1 MLGHDPKAFES
12 FYKDAIC
19 VLVAEKRTE
28 GGAAIIAAVTG
39 IHRREGWATNA
50 RRAGRDRREGHV
62 FTPDMATLIFDTD
75 VLEDGKPIV
84 GLERAM
90 ILVAACGQREWR
102 VTAGRVGRAT
112 LASNG

>member
-28 GGAAIIAAVTG
+28 GRAAIIAAVTG

-50 RRAGRDRREGHV
+50 RRAGRDRPKGHV
-62 FTPDMATLIFDTD
+62 FMPDMATLIFDIA
-75 VLEDGKPIV
+75 VPENGKPIV
-84 GLERAM
+84 GLEQAM
-90 ILVAACGQREWR
+90 ILVAAAPAR
-102 VTAGRVGRAT
+102 VRA
-112 LASNG
+112 

>member
-1 MLGHDPKAFES
+1 
-12 FYKDAIC
+12 
-19 VLVAEKRTE
+19 
-28 GGAAIIAAVTG
+28 
-39 IHRREGWATNA
+39 
-50 RRAGRDRREGHV
+50 
-62 FTPDMATLIFDTD
+62 MATLIFDTD